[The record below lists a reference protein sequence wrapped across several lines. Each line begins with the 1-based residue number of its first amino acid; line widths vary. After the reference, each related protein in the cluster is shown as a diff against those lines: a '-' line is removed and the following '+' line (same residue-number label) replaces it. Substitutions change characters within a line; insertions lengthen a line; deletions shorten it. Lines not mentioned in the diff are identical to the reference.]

1 MLRQR
6 VVPVARRAIH
16 DLRKAGV
23 IGDDAY
29 RIVEEELDW
38 LELSS
43 RSQHDAVQEEHVQG
57 PPVS

>member
-1 MLRQR
+1 
-6 VVPVARRAIH
+6 VARRAIH
-16 DLRKAGV
+16 ELRRAGV

-43 RSQHDAVQEEHVQG
+43 RSQHEPEQG